1 MAIRRCSGGRL
12 IRLSLLNRKSPSRTI
27 SPLSGA
33 TSPASMPTRV
43 DLPLPETPKMPTRS
57 PLTLKQVDRVK
68 SLKLFLTVMESCT
81 SSPPDQFSG
90 HIFVQKYHEHRDDH
104 RNQAE

>member
-12 IRLSLLNRKSPSRTI
+12 ILPALLYRQSPSRTI

-57 PLTLKQVDRVK
+57 PLTLKPVDRVK

-81 SSPPDQFSG
+81 SIPPDQFSG
-90 HIFVQKYHEHRDDH
+90 HIFVQIKFDRCGDH